1 MDKILFVDDEPS
13 ILSAIDRTFHG
24 KFDITLADSS
34 EEGLSLV
41 EKGGDFAV
49 VVSDF
54 QLPGSD
60 GISFLTRVGK
70 ISPDSIRMMLTGSVR
85 FETSIRAV
93 NEGHIFRFLSKPC
106 PMETLE
112 KAIIDSLN
120 QYHLIQN
127 EREYYIL
134 KKWKE
139 SVGGLIQAFTRLI
152 ESKDPYT
159 AGHQIRVSQLSAAI
173 AGTLGFSADAVEE
186 IRMAAMIHDIGKIY
200 VPAEFLNKPGRLN
213 VSEWSIVKMH
223 PQIGHDILSPINFPF
238 PIHQIV
244 LQHHERNDGS
254 GYPAGLKEPEI
265 LVEARIIA
273 VADVAEAIGHH
284 RPYRPAKELEETI
297 HELRDNRG
305 IKYDAKIADV
315 ALTLLL
321 DQGFQFNGT

>member
-1 MDKILFVDDEPS
+1 MDKILFVDDETAV
-13 ILSAIDRTFHG
+13 LSAIQRAFHS
-24 KFDITLADSS
+24 KFNIYAAHSS

-41 EKGGDFAV
+41 EKGGSFAV

-54 QLPGSD
+54 QMPGSD

-70 ISPDSIRMMLTGSVR
+70 ISPDSIRMMLTGSVKI
-85 FETSIRAV
+85 ETSIRAV

-106 PMETLE
+106 PMEALE
-112 KAIIDSLN
+112 KALLDSLY
-120 QYHLIQN
+120 QHHLIQN
-127 EREYYIL
+127 EREYYVL

-139 SVGGLIQAFTRLI
+139 SMGGLIQAFTRLI

-159 AGHQIRVSQLSAAI
+159 AGHQLRVSQLSTAI
-173 AGTLGFSADAVEE
+173 AVALGFPVDEVEQ

-200 VPAEFLNKPGRLN
+200 VPAEFLNKPGALN
-213 VSEWSIVKMH
+213 ASEWNIVKMH
-223 PQIGHDILSPINFPF
+223 AQIGHDILSPINFPF

-244 LQHHERNDGS
+244 LQHHERIDGS

-265 LVEARIIA
+265 LVEAKIIA

-284 RPYRPAKELEETI
+284 RPYRPAKGFEEMI
-297 HELRDNRG
+297 KELRDNRG
-305 IKYDAKIADV
+305 IKYDGKIADA

-321 DQGFQFNGT
+321 DQGFQFD

>member
-13 ILSAIDRTFHG
+13 ILSGIERAFHG
-24 KFDITLADSS
+24 KFNIQVADSA
-34 EEGLSLV
+34 EEALVLV
-41 EKGGDFAV
+41 EKGDGYAV

-70 ISPDSIRMMLTGSVR
+70 ISPDSIRMMLTGSTQ

-106 PMETLE
+106 PTAILE
-112 KAIIDSLN
+112 KALQDSLS
-120 QYHLIQN
+120 QYRLIQN

-139 SVGGLIQAFTRLI
+139 SVSGLIQAFTRLI

-159 AGHQIRVSQLSAAI
+159 AGHQLRVSQLSMAI
-173 AGTLGFSADAVEE
+173 AGALGFSAEEVEQ

-200 VPAEFLNKPGRLN
+200 IPAEFLNKPGHLN
-213 VSEWSIVKMH
+213 VSEWDIVKMH
-223 PQIGHDILSPINFPF
+223 AQIGHDILSPINFHF
-238 PIHQIV
+238 PIHKIV
-244 LQHHERNDGS
+244 LQHHERIDGT

-265 LVEARIIA
+265 MVEAKIIA

-284 RPYRPAKELEETI
+284 RPYRPAKGFEEMIT
-297 HELRDNRG
+297 ELRDSRG
-305 IKYDAKIADV
+305 IKYDGKIADI

-321 DQGFQFNGT
+321 DQGFQFN

>member
-1 MDKILFVDDEPS
+1 MDEILFVDDEPS
-13 ILSAIDRTFHG
+13 CLSAIERAFHS
-24 KFDITLADSS
+24 KFDIHVADSS
-34 EEGLSLV
+34 DEGLSLV
-41 EKGGDFAV
+41 EKNGGFAV

-54 QLPGSD
+54 QMPGSD

-70 ISPDSIRMMLTGSVR
+70 ISPDSIRMMMTGSVR

-93 NEGHIFRFLSKPC
+93 NEGHIFRFLAKPC

-112 KAIIDSLN
+112 KALLDGLN

-139 SVGGLIQAFTRLI
+139 SVGGLIQAFVRLI

-159 AGHQIRVSQLSAAI
+159 AGHQLRVSQLSTAI
-173 AGTLGFSADAVEE
+173 AGTLGFSADAVEQ

-200 VPAEFLNKPGRLN
+200 VPAEFLNKPGLLN
-213 VSEWSIVKMH
+213 VSEWNIVKMH
-223 PQIGHDILSPINFPF
+223 AQIGHDILSPINFPF

-244 LQHHERNDGS
+244 LQHHERLDGS

-265 LVEARIIA
+265 LVEAKIIA

-297 HELRDNRG
+297 HELQDNRG
-305 IKYDAKIADV
+305 IKYDDKIADA

-321 DQGFQFNGT
+321 EQGFQFS